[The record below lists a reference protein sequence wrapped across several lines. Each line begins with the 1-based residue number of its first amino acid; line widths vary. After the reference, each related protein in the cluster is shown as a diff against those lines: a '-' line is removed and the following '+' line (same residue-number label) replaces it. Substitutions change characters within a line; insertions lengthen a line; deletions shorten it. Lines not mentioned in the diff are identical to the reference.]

1 MKSIHSIAVLVVLAS
16 CQAPNP
22 STIVRHADV
31 ASAHVAARNV
41 DVYLPEGYDPSGNTR
56 YPVLYMHDGQNLF
69 STETAYGGVEWRI
82 DEVMDSLKLKA
93 IVVGVWNSPKRFLEY
108 APQEPLVS
116 AISPDGM
123 EAIRIRLTEEPLSDA
138 YLRFLVTELK
148 PFIDST
154 YATKSDRENTFIM
167 GSSMGGLISLYA
179 VSEYPE
185 VFGGAANVSTHWPL
199 LLDRNTS
206 YFMDA
211 YLAYLDT
218 KLTAASAPKLYFD
231 HGTENLDAMYGVH
244 QVRMDSLMRAKAW
257 PEDRWMSRVF
267 EGEDHNERSWQ
278 KRVHIP
284 LQFLLAD

>member
-1 MKSIHSIAVLVVLAS
+1 MKPLLISLSVVILAS
-16 CQAPNP
+16 CQAPTP
-22 STIVRHADV
+22 STIVHHADI

-41 DVYLPEGYDPSGNTR
+41 DVYLPEGYDPSGSTR

-69 STETAYGGVEWRI
+69 STETAFGRVEWRI

-93 IVVGVWNSPKRFLEY
+93 IVVGVWNSPKRFHKY
-108 APQEPLVS
+108 APQKPQDIH
-116 AISPDGM
+116 ISPEGRDT
-123 EAIRIRLTEEPLSDA
+123 IRIRLTEEPLSDA

-154 YATKSDRENTFIM
+154 YATKPDRENTFIM

-218 KLTAASAPKLYFD
+218 ALPVASAPKLYFD

-257 PEDRWMSRVF
+257 PEDRWMTRVF
-267 EGEDHNERSWQ
+267 DGEDHNERSWQ

>member
-1 MKSIHSIAVLVVLAS
+1 MKPFFALLCLMVLAS

-22 STIVRHADV
+22 STIVRHSDV
-31 ASAHVAARNV
+31 ASAHIAARNV
-41 DVYLPEGYDPSGNTR
+41 DVYLPEGYDPSGSTR

-82 DEVMDSLKLKA
+82 DEVMDSLQLKA
-93 IVVGVWNSPKRFLEY
+93 IVVGVWNSPKRFHEY
-108 APQEPLVS
+108 APQKPLES
-116 AISPDGM
+116 HLSPEGRDT
-123 EAIRIRLTEEPLSDA
+123 IRIRLTEEPLSDA

-148 PFIDST
+148 PFIDSM
-154 YATKSDRENTFIM
+154 YATKPDRENTFIM

-211 YLAYLDT
+211 YLTYLDT
-218 KLTAASAPKLYFD
+218 AIPVASAPKMYFD
-231 HGTENLDAMYGVH
+231 HGTENLDAMYSVH

-257 PEDRWMSRVF
+257 PEVRWMTRVF
-267 EGEDHNERSWQ
+267 EGDDHNERSWQ

>member
-1 MKSIHSIAVLVVLAS
+1 MKALLTTCSLLMVVS
-16 CQAPNP
+16 CQAPSP

-31 ASAHVAARNV
+31 ASAYIAARNV
-41 DVYLPEGYDPSGNTR
+41 DVYLPEGYDPSGSTR

-123 EAIRIRLTEEPLSDA
+123 DAIRIRLTEEPISDA

-154 YATKSDRENTFIM
+154 YATKSDRGNTFIM

-179 VSEYPE
+179 VGEYPE

-211 YLAYLDT
+211 YLGYLDT
-218 KLTAASAPKLYFD
+218 KLTVASAPKLYFD

-257 PEDRWMSRVF
+257 PEDRWMTRVF

-284 LQFLLAD
+284 LQFLLGD